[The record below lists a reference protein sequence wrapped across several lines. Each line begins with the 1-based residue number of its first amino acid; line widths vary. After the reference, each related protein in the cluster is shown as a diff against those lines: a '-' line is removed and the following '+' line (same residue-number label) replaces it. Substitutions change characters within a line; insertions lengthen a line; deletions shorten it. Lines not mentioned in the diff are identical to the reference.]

1 MIKIDDYEV
10 EDLGW
15 MSALIL
21 LAAFVAAA
29 LLLLPAACVQES
41 GKKAGQE
48 AWPESGPV
56 GWRSEDGSGCIPVLE
71 YEIVNVYPHRSQA
84 FTQGLVY
91 KDGYLYE
98 GTGLYGSSSLSR
110 LDLQTGAVLQQ
121 IQLDSGL
128 FGEGVALWDDR
139 IIQLTWQSGLGL
151 IYGKDN
157 FTKIGSFRYCTE
169 GWGLTADNES
179 LIMSDGT
186 NILHILDPESYAEKG
201 RINVTSG
208 GRPLQLLNELEYI
221 NGTIYANIWKTDRI
235 AIISRQS
242 GQVQGMIDLQGILQK
257 QNVSIEAVD
266 VLNGIAYNAENHT
279 ILVTG
284 KLWPKL
290 FEIRLRKK

>member
-1 MIKIDDYEV
+1 MIKTDDYECIAR
-10 EDLGW
+10 

-21 LAAFVAAA
+21 LAAA

-41 GKKAGQE
+41 EKRAEPGTAPGGRLAGYN
-48 AWPESGPV
+48 
-56 GWRSEDGSGCIPVLE
+56 CIPVLE

-91 KDGYLYE
+91 EDGYLYE
-98 GTGLYGSSSLSR
+98 GTGLYGRSSLSR

-121 IQLDSGL
+121 IELDPSL

-139 IIQLTWQSGLGL
+139 IIQLTWRSGLGL
-151 IYGKDN
+151 VYGKDN
-157 FTKIGSFRYCTE
+157 FTRIGSFRYDTE
-169 GWGLTADNES
+169 GWGLTSDDES

-186 NILHILDPESYAEKG
+186 NILHILDPQSYAEEG
-201 RINVTSG
+201 RINVTAG
-208 GRPLQLLNELEYI
+208 GRALQPLNELEYI
-221 NGTIYANIWKTDRI
+221 DGTIYANIWKTDWI

-242 GQVQGMIDLQGILQK
+242 GQVQGMIDLHGILQK
-257 QNVSIEAVD
+257 QNVSIEAAD

-290 FEIRLRKK
+290 FEIRLRKNEPVISLCLV